1 MDYYGRNLCRF
12 LKGLGVISGDQ
23 KEIFLSRGKTTGTAL
38 DLVSDKKVD
47 VTPFSFA
54 NRCCHI
60 KIPQGRWS
68 SLSNN
73 DS

>member
-47 VTPFSFA
+47 VTPFSYDPIFF
-54 NRCCHI
+54 CQYIFFCQPMLPH
-60 KIPQGRWS
+60 
-68 SLSNN
+68 
-73 DS
+73 